1 MKFKLFLPIYTLV
14 ISLFAQNSF
23 GYEVFYRNDDFA
35 MTTTATEIYSREVQ
49 PILDIRCATC
59 HSCKESPCGLT
70 LTSPE
75 GVQRGAHH
83 KSLLPGAFTSGIRSK
98 IFHDGKN
105 ENDWRSKGFY
115 SVTRATPIMRNQGL
129 NSGNSSVFAAA
140 ILNKMNPLHVIVSA
154 NLLDTEINMCK
165 EGLKDLNL
173 VPAMPYKMTSLTQE
187 ETETLMKWIN
197 SDDPEQILQQAIDN
211 PDRARPKN
219 PFAIKAWED
228 FFNHPTNRA
237 KWTSRYLYEKLFL
250 ARFYIQESP
259 GEFYELVRSHT
270 PSGQEIDVISTLKA
284 FDKPADKFYYR
295 LFKVRSTLMNKD
307 HFIYEVSYSEL
318 EHLKNL
324 FWNAKWTKK
333 DSEIPFN
340 FNETNPLI
348 AFRFIPAKSRYN
360 WMLENAKLL
369 LDISARAQNCRS
381 IGAGAPYWDN
391 MLHIFL
397 KPEADVTVMNDDFAD
412 QAGHLLR
419 IPRTTNGRHHI
430 LERFLSDQMEYSKIK
445 QQMLKNLRP
454 QGFLLEDVWDGVNGE
469 NKNAIVTV
477 LRHEWTASAHQGQ
490 MGSTPRSVLLLDYAL
505 FERYFYLCNVAT
517 EITEPGIQQG
527 AVVNYL
533 FDVKKEAEDQ
543 FLSFIEEKQRRSIRQ
558 NLVQGFNVDK
568 EFGPQFS
575 LPQNP
580 ESKKIEFQNNDVYD
594 SFIKNFLT
602 QKFKPSIIGVKSHII
617 PNPTKNL
624 SSISKE
630 IRSTLDSSEQQLFA
644 AYLPNVSYLLV
655 LDQGKIEYFSLLANR
670 YHSSRNRLSLI
681 DNTKYDKSTRVADRD
696 VIEVYDGIEANFPEK
711 FYIVKSENLTKF
723 LQDMKKLRNRQEF
736 LVFNSNYGLD
746 QNQKYFWNYMDAI
759 NSFFIRTNP
768 IEGGIIDL
776 HKYGS
781 VDLVAPQ

>member
-1 MKFKLFLPIYTLV
+1 MK
-14 ISLFAQNSF
+14 ISLCLPFYILFFSLFSCNSF
-23 GYEVFYRNDDFA
+23 GYEVFFRNDDFV
-35 MTTTATEIYSREVQ
+35 MATSASEIYSRQVQ
-49 PILDIRCATC
+49 PILDIRCAAC
-59 HSCKESPCGLT
+59 HSCSEAPCGLK

-83 KSLLPGAFTSGIRSK
+83 KRLLGGGFTSGIRSK
-98 IFHDGKN
+98 LFHDGKN
-105 ENDWRSKGFY
+105 ESDWRNKGFY
-115 SVTRATPIMRNQGL
+115 SVTRATPLMNNQGL
-129 NSGNSSVFAAA
+129 KSGNFSIFAAA
-140 ILNKMNPLHVIVSA
+140 IRNKNNPLHVIITA
-154 NLLDTEINMCK
+154 NLLDDEINMCK
-165 EGLKDLNL
+165 EGQKDLNL
-173 VPAMPYKMTSLTQE
+173 VPAMPYNMTSLSPE
-187 ETETLMKWIN
+187 EIETLMTWVN
-197 SDDPEQILQQAIDN
+197 SDDQEQILQSAIDN
-211 PDRARPKN
+211 PERALPKN

-270 PSGQEIDVISTLKA
+270 PTGQEIDIISTLKA
-284 FDKPADKFYYR
+284 FDKPAEKFYYR
-295 LFKVRSTLMNKD
+295 LFKVRSTLLNKD
-307 HFIYEVSYSEL
+307 HFVYEASNKEL
-318 EHLKNL
+318 EHLKDL

-333 DSEIPFN
+333 ESEIPFN

-348 AFRFIPAKSRYN
+348 AFRFIPAKSRYT
-360 WMLENAKLL
+360 WMLENSKLL

-397 KPEADVTVMNDDFAD
+397 KPEADVTVMNDDFAEK
-412 QAGHLLR
+412 AGHLLR
-419 IPRTTNGRHHI
+419 IPRTTNGRHSI
-430 LERFLSDQMEYSKIK
+430 LDQFLSDQVKYSKIK
-445 QQMLKNLRP
+445 QKMLKNLRP

-477 LRHEWTASAHQGQ
+477 LRHEWTAAAYQGQ
-490 MGSTPRSVLLLDYAL
+490 MGTTPRSVLLLDYAI

-533 FDVKKEAEDQ
+533 FDVKKEGEDQ

-580 ESKKIEFQNNDVYD
+580 ESEKIEFQNNDVYA
-594 SFIKNFLT
+594 SFIKSFLIR
-602 QKFKPSIIGVKSHII
+602 KFKSSVIGIKSHIL
-617 PNPTKNL
+617 PNPIADFSPL
-624 SSISKE
+624 SKQ
-630 IRSTLDSSEQQLFA
+630 IRSALDSSQQQLFA
-644 AYLPNVSYLLV
+644 SHFPNVSYLLV

-670 YHSSRNRLSLI
+670 YYSSRNRLSLI
-681 DNTKYDKSTRVADRD
+681 DNTKYDKSTRVESQD

-711 FYIVKSENLTKF
+711 FYIVKSENLSNF
-723 LQDMKKLRNRQEF
+723 LQEMKTVRTRQEF
-736 LVFNSNYGLD
+736 ISFNSIYGLD
-746 QNQKYFWNYMDAI
+746 QNQKYFWNYMDTI
-759 NSFFIRTNP
+759 NAYFIRTNP
-768 IEGGIIDL
+768 LEGGIIDL

-781 VDLVAPQ
+781 VDLLAPQ